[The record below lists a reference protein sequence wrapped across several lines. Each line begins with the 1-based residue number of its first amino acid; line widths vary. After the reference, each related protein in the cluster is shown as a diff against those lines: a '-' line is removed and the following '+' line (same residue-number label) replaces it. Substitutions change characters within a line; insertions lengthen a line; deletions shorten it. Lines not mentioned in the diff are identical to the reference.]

1 MSIHITLKFFFV
13 SFFLIFTFSSN
24 AQIFAPSNYED
35 CVLKGLKEAK
45 TDSAIAVLIGICR
58 SKFNKTE
65 NSTGKSADQKQEI
78 PTTCLL
84 YWDGVKTTRLTSTPK
99 EWRNNFSAFSISK
112 HNMQF
117 AIIYV
122 PKSFI
127 ESKETETEMWQIANV
142 WCK

>member
-1 MSIHITLKFFFV
+1 MSIHITIKLFFV

-58 SKFNKTE
+58 SKFDKNE
-65 NSTGKSADQKQEI
+65 NSTGKSAEKKQQL
-78 PTTCLL
+78 PGMCHL
-84 YWDGVKTTRLTSTPK
+84 YWDGIKTTRLSSTPK
-99 EWRNNFSAFSISK
+99 EWPKELRGFTIAR
-112 HNMQF
+112 HNIDF
-117 AIIYV
+117 ATIYV
-122 PKSFI
+122 PNSFI
-127 ESKETETEMWQIANV
+127 ASKETEIEMWQIANV

>member
-1 MSIHITLKFFFV
+1 MSIHITIKFFFV
-13 SFFLIFTFSSN
+13 SLFLFFTFASN
-24 AQIFAPSNYED
+24 AQIFGPSNFED

-45 TDSAIAVLIGICR
+45 TDSAISVLIGICR
-58 SKFNKTE
+58 SKFDKNE
-65 NSTGKSADQKQEI
+65 NSTGKSSEKKQEL

-84 YWDGVKTTRLTSTPK
+84 YLDGIKTTRLTSTPK
-99 EWRNNFSAFSISK
+99 DWRNDFSAFAISK

-117 AIIYV
+117 ATIYV
-122 PKSFI
+122 PKSFK